1 MHYRR
6 PLTLVQAAFLEGEER
21 REREMDRNGT
31 VSAAAECE
39 SLVSNERLECD
50 SPVMWP
56 DQNFCKF
63 LCCAAAARSQSII
76 YHVYSHTCSW

>member
-1 MHYRR
+1 
-6 PLTLVQAAFLEGEER
+6 
-21 REREMDRNGT
+21 MDRNGT

-63 LCCAAAARSQSII
+63 LCCAAAARSQSITMFI
-76 YHVYSHTCSW
+76 LSHAVGDFNPLVSDKSTP

>member
-1 MHYRR
+1 MES
-6 PLTLVQAAFLEGEER
+6 TS
-21 REREMDRNGT
+21 NGS
-31 VSAAAECE
+31 VGVAVECD

-63 LCCAAAARSQSII
+63 LLTCMVNSCHHII
-76 YHVYSHTCSW
+76 NIICVFLRLFLS